1 MSKQENNNL
10 FNRGWLIPLSI
21 LGGTAGAGGAASLF
35 LFRCSTKKKALL
47 VALASFLFEAVFL
60 GLILFW
66 SVKWYWAA
74 LTVYSVHACSG
85 IALLTIVRAWCGEES
100 SALKMP
106 PFARP
111 GLQKEFAGALGG
123 FISVGAIV
131 PAVVAAY
138 LLFADRLFSEYIPIG
153 IDNSDTLA
161 WAIFLI
167 ITAMVSGAAGGFIY
181 IRVKPSMGVRQML
194 AGIAAFLFSF
204 MSFWFWL
211 ELFIALPS
219 FQAASTQGRTISSV
233 VGPIALLQLL
243 LGSWLSV
250 IVTLYMTAPHRKRAQ
265 AVRWIQVFALHM
277 ISALILCVSW
287 GFSADMFLALGKSL
301 ERNARVE
308 LALTCYERG
317 LTKKP
322 EKETASWLQYRV
334 ALLYRKR
341 GDISR
346 AQEGFRRV
354 IATYNADQDLVKQAG
369 YFIKRLDD
377 FPKKRRVV
385 LPGVETRTLYRGTY
399 CVPNSMA
406 LVMRFWGKK
415 VSARRIGTAI
425 TGLSS
430 GTYPVDQAWFAHDLG
445 MCNDFL
451 PLATLD
457 DIKRCIDAGFPVLV
471 YVPSHALVLFGYDEG
486 LSTFVTYDVATNDI
500 WTDYIQRDFVRSWK
514 RQASTLVLMYPPE
527 AAGRLPADIRERCRH
542 SSNEYI
548 HYQIQFFDTLQPP
561 VTIAHLREA
570 AGKNGAFF
578 LPAATLYMDY
588 PGLRDSAAHWFDSS
602 VVAANICNF
611 FGHEYDEGVNL
622 WGQIHYENWAMP
634 DWAFRY
640 GVRYLLAHGMYIKA
654 DSLVTTIEN
663 KGTVS
668 TMMRATTSLANFAQG
683 HITQGIENLERNSAD
698 NYNLYR
704 GLAYEKLGKKAEA
717 LKYLRIEI
725 QQSFG
730 TGVDEGDEYDYTG
743 DSYADKDKTVDDLGY
758 PALFIA
764 NDRLCAL
771 ADPAS
776 IPDGLIKT
784 WESWARDMPYDTLVT
799 SMLVRVYDR
808 HIASLAKKDEP
819 YVYANLVEKRD
830 LMFKRL
836 EQYRRR

>member
-1 MSKQENNNL
+1 MSKQENNKL
-10 FNRGWLIPLSI
+10 FNQGWLIPLA
-21 LGGTAGAGGAASLF
+21 LLAGTAGAGGAASLF
-35 LFRCSTKKKALL
+35 LFRCSLKKKGLL
-47 VALASFLFEAVFL
+47 VAFASFLFEAVFL

-74 LTVYSVHACSG
+74 CTVYTVHACTG
-85 IALLTIVRAWCGEES
+85 IALLALVRTWCQDAS
-100 SALKMP
+100 SALKMHA
-106 PFARP
+106 FARP
-111 GLQKEFAGALGG
+111 GLQKEFVGALSG

-131 PAVVAAY
+131 PAVVASY
-138 LLFADRLFSEYIPIG
+138 LLFADRLFSEFLPIG
-153 IDNSDTLA
+153 VDNSDTLT
-161 WAIFLI
+161 WAFFLI
-167 ITAMVSGAAGGFIY
+167 ITAMLSGAGGGFIY
-181 IRVKPSMGVRQML
+181 IRVKPSMTIRQML
-194 AGIAAFLFSF
+194 TGIAAFLFSF

-211 ELFIALPS
+211 ELFIAIPS
-219 FQAASTQGRTISSV
+219 FQAASAQGREVTSV

-250 IVTLYMTAPHRKRAQ
+250 IVTLYMTAPHGFRAQ
-265 AVRWIQVFALHM
+265 ALRWTQVFVIHM
-277 ISALILCVSW
+277 IAALVLCVSW
-287 GFSADMFLALGKSL
+287 GFSADLFLALGKSF
-301 ERNARVE
+301 ERHARVE
-308 LALTCYERG
+308 LALACYERG

-341 GDISR
+341 GDINR

-354 IATYNADQDLVKQAG
+354 IATYNADQDIVKQAG

-377 FPKKRRVV
+377 FPKKSRVV

-415 VSARRIGTAI
+415 ISARRIGTAI

-445 MCNDFL
+445 MRHDFL

-471 YVPSHALVLFGYDEG
+471 YVPSHALVLFGYDEA

-500 WTDYIQRDFVRSWK
+500 WVDYIQRDFVRAWK
-514 RQASTLVLMYPPE
+514 RQAATLVLIYPPE
-527 AAGRLPADIRERCRH
+527 AAGRLPVDIRERCRH
-542 SSNEYI
+542 TSNEYI

-602 VVAANICNF
+602 VVAANIYTF
-611 FGHEYDEGVNL
+611 FGHEYDEGVHL
-622 WGQIHYENWAMP
+622 WGQIHYQEWAMP

-640 GVRYLLAHGMYIKA
+640 GIRYLLAHGMYAKA
-654 DSLVTTIEN
+654 DSLVTSIEN

-668 TMMRATTSLANFAQG
+668 TIMRATTAVADFAQG
-683 HITQGIENLERNSAD
+683 NIKRGIENLERNNTVS
-698 NYNLYR
+698 YCLYR
-704 GLAYEKLGKKAEA
+704 GLACEKLGKKAEA
-717 LKYLRIEI
+717 LKYLRLEI

-730 TGVDEGDEYDYTG
+730 VGIDEDEGYDYSG
-743 DSYADKDKTVDDLGY
+743 YSYSDRDKTVDDLGY
-758 PALFIA
+758 PAYFIA
-764 NDRLCAL
+764 NDRFCML

-776 IPDGLIKT
+776 IPENMIKA

-799 SMLVRVYDR
+799 SMLVRVYNH
-808 HIASLAKKDEP
+808 HIAKLAKKDEP

-830 LMFKRL
+830 LMLKRL
-836 EQYRRR
+836 GQYRKR